1 MVLNHIILTVDHWQ
15 RLRDLDQTDHVLS
28 YYFPALFNCSFIS
41 SKKWVLSVAFPFWIG
56 TLFSNS
62 AVVES
67 LSLLFLSRSSNH
79 LGLPLFSL
87 LDSLTVHWKFSDA
100 KLSMVTFISTFYFQ
114 GFFALNT
121 GNTLSLSFFSFYGAG
136 TVLPIYSTWAERL
149 CSNF

>member
-1 MVLNHIILTVDHWQ
+1 MVSSTSCWIF
-15 RLRDLDQTDHVLS
+15 VLS
-28 YYFPALFNCSFIS
+28 PLSCIRNGMCLWIALFFYKLQITIRRMAF
-41 SKKWVLSVAFPFWIG
+41 VLSVAFPFWTG
-56 TLFSNS
+56 TLFNNS
-62 AVVES
+62 VVVES

-87 LDSLTVHWKFSDA
+87 PDSLAVHWKFSDA

-136 TVLPIYSTWAERL
+136 TVLPFYSTWAERL